1 MLTVDKKV
9 KPSRLV
15 TLEIGRGIAAL
26 LVCMFHFGSGYGDK
40 YFDTPTVGNIF
51 SGGRAGVQYFF
62 VLSGFIIYWIHNSD
76 FGRTGSLNVFLR
88 KRFER
93 LYPIYWF
100 IFIPILV
107 MMIFIPSLGA
117 GKDLTFLK
125 VIFDFLLLPYEG
137 TSVIPPTWTLHR
149 EILFYGLFAFTIFK
163 PKFGWPLIFL
173 WQLLCII
180 NGIFDFTD
188 NDYKH
193 WQNVIFG
200 DQNIG
205 FGLGMIAAFILL
217 NYPINKLNSQ
227 CISIFGV
234 TSFFVLIVSDG
245 YLSIMNIDEYSIGI
259 SYIYS
264 VGYLLSSFF
273 IVLGFVNLEQHIR
286 IKIPAIIT
294 TFGGASYV
302 MYLMHLS
309 IGSIVYKILSSS
321 YFKSYFGAN
330 SAFIVATVVVVVSSM
345 IIHVVVEKRLL
356 TLMRS
361 IKYKLPSKNTLG

>member
-1 MLTVDKKV
+1 MLTVDKKM

-15 TLEIGRGIAAL
+15 TLEIGRGVAAL

-40 YFDTPTVGNIF
+40 YFEASWSGNVF

-76 FGRTGSLNVFLR
+76 FGRVGSLKVFLR

-100 IFIPILV
+100 ILIPILV
-107 MMIFIPSLGA
+107 MMFLVPSLGA
-117 GKDLTFLK
+117 DKNLTLLK
-125 VIFDFLLLPYEG
+125 VICDFLLLPSEG

-163 PKFGWPLIFL
+163 PKVGWPLIFV
-173 WQLLCII
+173 WQLLCLT
-180 NGIFDFTD
+180 NGLFNFTVS
-188 NDYKH
+188 DYRN

-217 NYPINKLNSQ
+217 NYPIKKLNSLF
-227 CISIFGV
+227 ISALGFTG
-234 TSFFVLIVSDG
+234 FFVLIASDG
-245 YLSIMNIDEYSIGI
+245 YLSIMNINEYEMGI
-259 SYIYS
+259 SSIYT
-264 VGYLLSSFF
+264 VGYLLTPFLL
-273 IVLGFVNLEQHIR
+273 ILGLVNLEQHVR
-286 IKIPAIIT
+286 IKIPTILT

-309 IGSIVYKILSSS
+309 IGSVVYKVLSTS
-321 YFKSYFGAN
+321 YLKPYFGIT
-330 SAFIVATVVVVVSSM
+330 SAFVVATIVVVVISM
-345 IIHVVVEKRLL
+345 IIHVVIEKRLL
-356 TLMRS
+356 VLIRS
-361 IKYKLPSKNTLG
+361 IKYKSPSKSVLE